1 MENTLQHYGVLGMKW
16 GVHRYKNRDGTLT
29 KEGKKQKKQQSHN
42 NALSYRVGAKR
53 LNNRIS
59 NMERNMTSDLASVN
73 RQKQY
78 SVGQRR
84 AARKET
90 EDALN
95 NPLRTTAVGRK
106 TIKGRTL
113 SSVGALSASGASYAA
128 ALTMGSSI
136 PLVGIPVSTI
146 AAGMYWYKS
155 MS

>member
-1 MENTLQHYGVLGMKW
+1 
-16 GVHRYKNRDGTLT
+16 
-29 KEGKKQKKQQSHN
+29 
-42 NALSYRVGAKR
+42 
-53 LNNRIS
+53 
-59 NMERNMTSDLASVN
+59 MTSDLASVN
-73 RQKQY
+73 RQKQN

-113 SSVGALSASGASYAA
+113 SSVGALSASGASYVA
-128 ALTMGSSI
+128 ALSVGSAI
-136 PLVGIPVSTI
+136 PLAGIPASVI
-146 AAGMYWYKS
+146 AAGAYWYKS